1 MTASRSNTLADV
13 LAAVSVMDLPG
24 TAVRDM
30 TSALRKV
37 GTVLGRSL
45 AEIPADPA
53 KLGPRLQEVSY
64 AAHGI
69 SKQTWA
75 NCRSLTL
82 KAIGLVKPVMPSRRL
97 NPMLECDRRV
107 PSTRTTS
114 D

>member
-24 TAVRDM
+24 TAVRDT
-30 TSALRKV
+30 TSALRRV
-37 GTVLGRSL
+37 GNVLGRSL

-97 NPMLECDRRV
+97 NPMS
-107 PSTRTTS
+107 PAW
-114 D
+114 